1 VDENEIIVH
10 FVGRGED
17 RVYAPLTMNS
27 LTGALRG
34 QYGVIHCQRSDA
46 SGRGIGN
53 CMLWDENEISV
64 GSFVLSG
71 ARARRVVV
79 FVREVLRGGLS

>member
-1 VDENEIIVH
+1 MFRGEKKFGAWPLCNEKLDGYGVDENEIIVH

-17 RVYAPLTMNS
+17 RAYAPLTM
-27 LTGALRG
+27 TGALRG

-64 GSFVLSG
+64 SG
-71 ARARRVVV
+71 A
-79 FVREVLRGGLS
+79 